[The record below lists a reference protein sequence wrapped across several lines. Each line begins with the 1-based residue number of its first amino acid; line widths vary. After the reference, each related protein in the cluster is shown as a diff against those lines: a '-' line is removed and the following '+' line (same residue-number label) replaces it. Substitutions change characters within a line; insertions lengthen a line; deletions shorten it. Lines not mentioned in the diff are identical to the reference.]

1 MVNSSSANMSEQV
14 ILLDISG
21 NPCGTM
27 DKSRV
32 HTMDTPLHSAFSI
45 FLFDDQGFMLTQ
57 QRARSKKTWPG
68 IWSNACCGHPLP
80 GESQQYAASRRLEQ
94 ELGLTGIELTLAL
107 PHFRYQAVHNGIME
121 NEICPVYV
129 GFCNSDREI
138 IPNKNE
144 VEAIAWVSSR
154 AFFKACDQAANTP
167 FEKFSP
173 WSLLEGRLLK
183 TTSLISQLLR
193 KPA

>member
-1 MVNSSSANMSEQV
+1 MSEQV

-80 GESQQYAASRRLEQ
+80 GESQRSAASRRLEQ

-107 PHFRYQAVHNGIME
+107 PHFRYRAVHNGIME
-121 NEICPVYV
+121 NEICPVYI
-129 GFCNSDREI
+129 GFYNSDREI

-183 TTSLISQLLR
+183 ATSLIKQLLR